1 MDKRTFKDKAYTE
14 LARVTNALSNPRRL
28 EIIDLLAQGEKS
40 VDTIAT
46 ETSLSIANA
55 SQHLQVLKSA
65 LLLETRR
72 EGNFIFYRIASDK
85 VLQVWDILKTLGFER
100 IAEMEKLVKDF
111 RTQRNTLESITID
124 ELVARMENDSVTVID
139 VRPIDEYLNGH
150 IAGAISIPIEQLQER
165 LKELSK
171 SKQIVAYC
179 RGPFC
184 VFADEAIE
192 LLVKNKFKAIRLNEG
207 FPEWKNQGL
216 SVQTN

>member
-1 MDKRTFKDKAYTE
+1 MDKRTFKDRAYTE

-65 LLLETRR
+65 LLLDTRR
-72 EGNFIFYRIASDK
+72 EGNFIFYRIASDR

-139 VRPIDEYLNGH
+139 VRPTAEYLNGH

-192 LLVKNKFKAIRLNEG
+192 LLLKNKFKAIRLNEG